1 MRLTWADRARGFG
14 AVLTRLFETCRP
26 NVPALVFALVTVP
39 AVLPASI
46 DLTFLTVSGG
56 RTITGSGT
64 GTGSLDFGTV
74 SRYGPL
80 PTNVTRSTTATNYTL
95 TTNVG
100 MRVTKSGETSTTYT
114 FRARIVTASSFT
126 WRVNNTNMTTSF
138 TTISASRNYN
148 TTYSYPLRII
158 ILIATTT
165 GLNISQQ
172 LEYLAIAN

>member
-1 MRLTWADRARGFG
+1 MPSTWADWTHGFG
-14 AVLTRLFETCRP
+14 AALTRLFESCRP
-26 NVPALVFALVTVP
+26 NVPALAFALVTVP

-46 DLTFLTVSGG
+46 DLTFLTVGTG

-74 SRYGPL
+74 SLYGPL

-100 MRVTKSGETSTTYT
+100 VRVTKSGESSTTYT

-126 WRVNNTNMTTSF
+126 WRVNNTNMTTAF
-138 TTISASRNYN
+138 TTVYATQNYN
-148 TTYSYPLRII
+148 TTYTIPLRII
-158 ILIATTT
+158 ILIATDT
-165 GLNISQQ
+165 GLDISQQ

>member
-1 MRLTWADRARGFG
+1 MPSTWADRTQGFG
-14 AVLTRLFETCRP
+14 AALTRLFESCRP
-26 NVPALVFALVTVP
+26 SVPALVFALVTVP

-46 DLTFLTVSGG
+46 SLTFLTVSGG

-80 PTNVTRSTTATNYTL
+80 PANVTRSTTATNYTL
-95 TTNVG
+95 STNVG
-100 MRVTKSGETSTTYT
+100 LRVSKSGETSTTYT

-138 TTISASRNYN
+138 TTINASRNYD
-148 TTYSYPLRII
+148 TTYTYPLRII
-158 ILIATTT
+158 VLVATNT